1 MMISEEELDEIVERA
16 RALGTD
22 YAVLADLLR
31 LSAEVRRLRAPVE
44 AAERLLA
51 ERLRLNETEAALEA
65 TLERSRAGLLSVAVE
80 IDPSSVRGQHA

>member
-1 MMISEEELDEIVERA
+1 MISEEELDEIVERA

-31 LSAEVRRLRAPVE
+31 LSAEVRHLRAPVE

-51 ERLRLNETEAALEA
+51 ERLRLNEAEAALEA
-65 TLERSRAGLLSVAVE
+65 ALERSRAERPSVDVE
-80 IDPSSVRGQHA
+80 IDPLNVRGQHV

>member
-1 MMISEEELDEIVERA
+1 MIGEEELDEIVGRT

-51 ERLRLNETEAALEA
+51 ERLRLSEAEATLEAA
-65 TLERSRAGLLSVAVE
+65 LERSRAERASVDVE
-80 IDPSSVRGQHA
+80 IDPLSVRGQHS